1 MGYRAIIREIRIKNF
16 RSIVE
21 ATIPLDNFN
30 IFVGLNDCGKSNVLK
45 ALNLFF
51 NGETEAGHSLDFK
64 RDYCQHGRTGK
75 GKAKEIVIEV
85 SIQVPEEFSEAGIKK
100 WKKVWRDNK
109 LHEDN
114 FTTLFRQ
121 YSKCAT
127 LFSRIHFEYIPAVKS
142 DVFFQELLL
151 KLYYSMV
158 ASADGKLA
166 KVNQDY
172 SKALAELTVNLH
184 ESVKSQIGLDSKIK
198 MPDQMS
204 ALFRNLK
211 ISTSDSN
218 IKNIDIN
225 HRGDGIKARH
235 IPSILVTIAHNIK
248 ESRKK
253 NSVDHTFIWRYEE
266 PENGVEFFSC
276 SKLADEIYSYSSNI
290 QIFITTHSPAIYSKN
305 DAENVKCYYTYKS
318 ESGDSKYDSNR
329 SVVELNDNI
338 GLMPLIAPYIQKFQ
352 NEIKDHN
359 ERIHGLQNEIERL
372 KRLTQKVVIYTEGKT
387 DIKYLKL
394 AFSKFPEY
402 ADIQSRVDYYDIEHA
417 NKTGDGELQTIC
429 EYLQK
434 GNDPN
439 IKICMFD
446 RDNPQMIRNEEYSA
460 YANNTYRFNI
470 PIPSHRS
477 EDDRIAI
484 EHYLSDEDLSTID
497 SDGKKLFL
505 AKEFDDVGRSL
516 DGQFFRQH
524 AKRHDHEKYDPLEIL
539 NGSEDKRVYSIHQN
553 DSKNYALTKD
563 QFVAHIENQDNG
575 FDFDFSAYRLILGII
590 EKIVAEADRKNLG
603 Q

>member
-1 MGYRAIIREIRIKNF
+1 MGYRAIIREIRKKNF

-114 FTTLFRQ
+114 FTTLF
-121 YSKCAT
+121 
-127 LFSRIHFEYIPAVKS
+127 
-142 DVFFQELLL
+142 
-151 KLYYSMV
+151 
-158 ASADGKLA
+158 
-166 KVNQDY
+166 
-172 SKALAELTVNLH
+172 
-184 ESVKSQIGLDSKIK
+184 
-198 MPDQMS
+198 
-204 ALFRNLK
+204 
-211 ISTSDSN
+211 
-218 IKNIDIN
+218 
-225 HRGDGIKARH
+225 
-235 IPSILVTIAHNIK
+235 
-248 ESRKK
+248 
-253 NSVDHTFIWRYEE
+253 
-266 PENGVEFFSC
+266 
-276 SKLADEIYSYSSNI
+276 
-290 QIFITTHSPAIYSKN
+290 
-305 DAENVKCYYTYKS
+305 
-318 ESGDSKYDSNR
+318 
-329 SVVELNDNI
+329 
-338 GLMPLIAPYIQKFQ
+338 
-352 NEIKDHN
+352 
-359 ERIHGLQNEIERL
+359 
-372 KRLTQKVVIYTEGKT
+372 VIYTEGKT

>member
-114 FTTLFRQ
+114 FTTLF
-121 YSKCAT
+121 
-127 LFSRIHFEYIPAVKS
+127 
-142 DVFFQELLL
+142 
-151 KLYYSMV
+151 
-158 ASADGKLA
+158 
-166 KVNQDY
+166 
-172 SKALAELTVNLH
+172 
-184 ESVKSQIGLDSKIK
+184 
-198 MPDQMS
+198 
-204 ALFRNLK
+204 
-211 ISTSDSN
+211 
-218 IKNIDIN
+218 
-225 HRGDGIKARH
+225 
-235 IPSILVTIAHNIK
+235 
-248 ESRKK
+248 
-253 NSVDHTFIWRYEE
+253 
-266 PENGVEFFSC
+266 
-276 SKLADEIYSYSSNI
+276 
-290 QIFITTHSPAIYSKN
+290 
-305 DAENVKCYYTYKS
+305 
-318 ESGDSKYDSNR
+318 
-329 SVVELNDNI
+329 
-338 GLMPLIAPYIQKFQ
+338 
-352 NEIKDHN
+352 
-359 ERIHGLQNEIERL
+359 
-372 KRLTQKVVIYTEGKT
+372 VIYTEGKT

-446 RDNPQMIRNEEYSA
+446 RDNPQ
-460 YANNTYRFNI
+460 
-470 PIPSHRS
+470 
-477 EDDRIAI
+477 
-484 EHYLSDEDLSTID
+484 
-497 SDGKKLFL
+497 
-505 AKEFDDVGRSL
+505 
-516 DGQFFRQH
+516 
-524 AKRHDHEKYDPLEIL
+524 
-539 NGSEDKRVYSIHQN
+539 
-553 DSKNYALTKD
+553 
-563 QFVAHIENQDNG
+563 
-575 FDFDFSAYRLILGII
+575 
-590 EKIVAEADRKNLG
+590 
-603 Q
+603 